1 MTPALLAV
9 LAPTFPYI
17 PFFNT
22 TFFFK
27 FMAFGFIFH
36 SGLQNH
42 PLVHA
47 VFGFY
52 SFDILALSDR
62 TCKYPLAAFLYFAIG
77 CYPLRYRAH
86 LS

>member
-52 SFDILALSDR
+52 SFDILALSDQR
-62 TCKYPLAAFLYFAIG
+62 TNIGILAIG